1 MLRLQ
6 AEMQKIQIKFKKLP
20 REIVLKFDLL
30 RVQQIL
36 INLLSNALK
45 FSKAYEYIVVR
56 IKI

>member
-1 MLRLQ
+1 
-6 AEMQKIQIKFKKLP
+6 MQKIQIKLKKLS

-45 FSKAYEYIVVR
+45 FSKAYENSVVS